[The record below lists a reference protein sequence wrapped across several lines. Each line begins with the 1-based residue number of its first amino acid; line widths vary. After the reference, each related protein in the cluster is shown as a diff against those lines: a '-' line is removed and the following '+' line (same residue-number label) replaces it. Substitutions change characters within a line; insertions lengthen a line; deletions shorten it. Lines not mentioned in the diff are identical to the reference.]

1 MTGVGRLLAIR
12 VVRDRAVEALS
23 LGALCGAVVCAGI
36 AGGVEAA
43 ACIALL
49 AVRLASG
56 RVAGRYRE
64 LRRDS
69 DGWTAVDADGVL
81 VAVES
86 PVVHMAHRLA
96 VVLEIVAS
104 GRSDMLVFT
113 ASTTPSDD
121 LRRLRVRL
129 RAEGL
134 SR

>member
-12 VVRDRAVEALS
+12 VVRDRTVEALS
-23 LGALCGAVVCAGI
+23 LGALYGAVVCAGI

-49 AVRLASG
+49 AARLAPG
-56 RVAGRYRE
+56 RAAGRYRE
-64 LRRDS
+64 LRRDGS
-69 DGWTAVDADGVL
+69 GWTAVDADGVL
-81 VAVES
+81 VAVEP
-86 PVVHMAHRLA
+86 PVVHMAHRFA
-96 VVLEIVAS
+96 VVLEIAAS
-104 GRSDMLVFT
+104 ERSDMLVFT